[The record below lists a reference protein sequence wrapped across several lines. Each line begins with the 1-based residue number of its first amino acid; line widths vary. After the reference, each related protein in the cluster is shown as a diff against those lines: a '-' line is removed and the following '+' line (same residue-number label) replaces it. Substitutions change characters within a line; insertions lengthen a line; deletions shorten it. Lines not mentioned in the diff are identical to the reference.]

1 MAQKLTGNAVPDP
14 AVERLLEDA
23 RERLPRALDHRDKV
37 VEVVLAILFLAVA
50 IPLASRASLDST
62 AIGPAVVL
70 VVAYAIASRVEFAL
84 GAGYGVPTQVVFVPM
99 LFVADPA
106 IAPALVAGAFVLGTL
121 TLHLRGRVRADRV
134 LLAAGN
140 AWYAIGPAV
149 VLTLAGTGSARWADW
164 PIYVAALA
172 AQFVVDGVVSTI
184 RGRIGLGIAPRL
196 AIAELR
202 WVFACDALLAPIGLM
217 AAFAAATAPYTFA
230 LAMPLLALLALF
242 ARERSARLD
251 QALELSHAYRGTAML
266 LGDVVEA
273 DDKYTGD
280 HSRDVVSLSLSLG
293 DALGL
298 PAQERLELEFAALL
312 HDVGKLA
319 IPKEIINKP
328 GPLTDEERA
337 LVNTHTI
344 EGYRMLKRVGGRLER
359 VGIIV
364 RASHER
370 WDGGGYPDGLA
381 GEEIPLPSRIVA
393 CADAFNAMTTDRPY
407 RAGRTVD
414 EAMEE
419 LLHCSGTQFDP
430 RVVEAMIVA
439 LGDVRTS
446 KSCVPAGEWQ
456 ARTAPVMAFQQ

>member
-1 MAQKLTGNAVPDP
+1 MAADFTGNAAPDP
-14 AVERLLEDA
+14 AVEQLLEDT
-23 RERLPRALDHRDKV
+23 RERLPRALDHRDKI
-37 VEVVLAILFLAVA
+37 VEIGLAVLFLAA
-50 IPLASRASLDST
+50 AMPLAAQASLDAST
-62 AIGPAVVL
+62 LGPALVL
-70 VVAYAIASRVEFAL
+70 VVAYALASRVEFAL

-106 IAPALVAGAFVLGTL
+106 IAPLLVALGFVVGTL
-121 TLHLRGRVRADRV
+121 ALHMRGRVRADRI
-134 LLAAGN
+134 LLAPGN
-140 AWYAIGPAV
+140 AWYALGPAV
-149 VLTLAGTGSARWADW
+149 VLTVAGTGSARWEDW
-164 PIYVAALA
+164 PIYVAALI
-172 AQFVVDGVVSTI
+172 AQFVVDGVVSTV
-184 RGRIGLGIAPRL
+184 RGRVGLGIAPRL
-196 AIAELR
+196 ALLELR

-217 AAFAAATAPYTFA
+217 AAFAAASAPYAFA
-230 LAMPLLALLALF
+230 LATPLLALLALF

-280 HSRDVVSLSLSLG
+280 HSRDVVSLSLTLG
-293 DALGL
+293 DLLGL

-328 GPLTDEERA
+328 GALTDEERA
-337 LVNTHTI
+337 LINTHTI
-344 EGYRMLKRVGGRLER
+344 EGHRMLKRVGGRLER

-364 RASHER
+364 RGSHER

-381 GEEIPLPSRIVA
+381 GEDILLASRIVA
-393 CADAFNAMTTDRPY
+393 CADAYNAMTTDRPY
-407 RAGRTVD
+407 RPARPVD

-419 LLHCSGTQFDP
+419 LLKCSGTQFDP

-439 LGDVRTS
+439 LGDVRGS
-446 KSCVPAGEWQ
+446 RVCVPAGEWQ